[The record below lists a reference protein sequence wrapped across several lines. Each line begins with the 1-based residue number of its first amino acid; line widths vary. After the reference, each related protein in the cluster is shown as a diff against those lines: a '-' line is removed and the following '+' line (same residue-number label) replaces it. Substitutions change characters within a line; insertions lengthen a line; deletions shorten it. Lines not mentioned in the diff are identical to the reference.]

1 MEHHITHK
9 IETPSEA
16 NMRASERNGVGHES
30 QTYAISAGEDGEA
43 SPILGTAATRTCT
56 KYYQILPN
64 YKPSKRMAVTCFD
77 HWKFIILEDFWDDS
91 DPNLT

>member
-1 MEHHITHK
+1 
-9 IETPSEA
+9 
-16 NMRASERNGVGHES
+16 MRASERNGVGHES
-30 QTYAISAGEDGEA
+30 RR
-43 SPILGTAATRTCT
+43 RTPS
-56 KYYQILPN
+56 KKAQEKMAKHLRDLAQQPPGRVPN